1 MRRLPIPI
9 SELAEAG
16 AMKRDWELVR
26 KILTQIEELDSSE
39 RSLKPSALEGYTS
52 GVVSYHMSL
61 LKDAGLIEATCS
73 QPLSGQLQCI
83 ATSLTWDGHEFLDKI
98 RSDTTWGKIKS
109 LAKTKGLDLSIE
121 VIKNAA
127 TTVIGNAFQ

>member
-1 MRRLPIPI
+1 
-9 SELAEAG
+9 
-16 AMKRDWELVR
+16 MKRDWELVR

-39 RSLKPSALEGYTS
+39 INLKPSALEGYMS
-52 GVVSYHMSL
+52 GVVSYHISL
-61 LKDAGLIEATCS
+61 LKDAGLIEANCLR
-73 QPLSGQLQCI
+73 PISGELQCV

-98 RSDTTWGKIKS
+98 RSDTTWGKIKG

-127 TTVIGNAFQ
+127 STVIGNAFQ